1 MTRVRLIKKLAPVLN
16 GIDLSHIEVGDL
28 VVVPEAVAAMLIREG
43 WAEIR
48 PPLDPLTVVS
58 ATASPF

>member
-16 GIDLSHIEVGDL
+16 GINLSHVDVGDW

-43 WAEIR
+43 WAEIKT
-48 PPLDPLTVVS
+48 PLDPRTIVS
-58 ATASPF
+58 ASGSSF